1 MFFGAF
7 SLASGLVMLVLPRRG
22 RLAAEAQAST
32 RKAQLAA
39 GAPERFFEERR
50 SLEAYPPAPTDRRW
64 RLKGAFFTVLGIAL
78 LALALFR

>member
-1 MFFGAF
+1 M
-7 SLASGLVMLVLPRRG
+7 LALPRRS
-22 RLAAEAQAST
+22 RLAAEADARS

-64 RLKGAFFTVLGIAL
+64 QMKGAFFTLLGIAL
-78 LALALFR
+78 LSLAILR